1 MKSYLLNRLLSQQL
15 LEKLRLSCGVK
26 NAPKLAGISYSCA
39 LKNSMIQ
46 PFSTEWSPTLWPRVA
61 IPVAQD

>member
-26 NAPKLAGISYSCA
+26 NAPKHVGILCSCA
-39 LKNSMIQ
+39 SRNSMIPQ
-46 PFSTEWSPTLWPRVA
+46 FSTEWSRILWLRVV
-61 IPVAQD
+61 IPAAQA